1 LKFLG
6 ERGGKTVSM
15 KMRNKGIGEAEKP
28 IKKQKDRDSWFI
40 LYSCGIN
47 FKHLLEDQNG

>member
-28 IKKQKDRDSWFI
+28 NKETKRSR
-40 LYSCGIN
+40 
-47 FKHLLEDQNG
+47 